1 MRQSTDEPELHF
13 FKRLAPELSNLM
25 WLDIGGGEP
34 FLRDD
39 LPEICALFKTQILS
53 IPTNGWDSDR
63 IMLLLR
69 EVLAQ
74 RSDQILLS
82 LSLDG
87 PQEIHDTIRG
97 KGSYDR
103 ALNTFERLR
112 SLDRLLIKINTV
124 VSQEN
129 LAALPEFLVQV
140 RRVGPDAHSLVLLR
154 GDPRDPEMQV
164 PTAEEL
170 HKLLPSVLSEL
181 QHYSYGNSSLGRR
194 ILQSYHR
201 FLWDVSIATLEQR
214 TQVVPCLGG
223 SNHIVIWP
231 DKTVGSCEMLSPIAS
246 LENSSLSD
254 VVSSSA
260 WKKQRRFIAAKGCW
274 CTHNCALLAS
284 IPFHVPSQ
292 ARLLFRTLTS
302 QSHG

>member
-1 MRQSTDEPELHF
+1 LL
-13 FKRLAPELSNLM
+13 K
-25 WLDIGGGEP
+25 
-34 FLRDD
+34 
-39 LPEICALFKTQILS
+39 EI
-53 IPTNGWDSDR
+53 
-63 IMLLLR
+63 
-69 EVLAQ
+69 LAQ
-74 RSDQILLS
+74 RPDQVLLS

-87 PQEIHDTIRG
+87 PEEIHDAIRG

-103 ALNTFERLR
+103 ALQTFERLR

-124 VSQEN
+124 VSREN
-129 LAALPEFLVQV
+129 LETLPEFLAET
-140 RRVGPDAHSLVLLR
+140 RRMGPDAHSLVLLR

-170 HKLLPSVLSEL
+170 RKLLPAVLSGL
-181 QHYSYGNSSLGRR
+181 QHYSYGSNPLGRR
-194 ILQSYHR
+194 LLQSYHR

-223 SNHIVIWP
+223 SNHIVVWP
-231 DKTVGSCEMLSPIAS
+231 DKTVGSCEMLAPTAS
-246 LENSSLSD
+246 LENSRLCD
-254 VVSSSA
+254 VLRSPA
-260 WKKQRRFIAAKGCW
+260 WKKQRRFIATKQCW

-292 ARLLFRTLTS
+292 AKLLFRTLMS